1 MAVLKCSVGRSFKI
15 QTGMPSIF
23 IIPTSHGWNF
33 VRSAAPVSVP
43 ARKGSDSE
51 AGGREAAAGKPDQ
64 NGSWTVRKLQ
74 TLEEA
79 VPLLSA
85 SDEFVLGL
93 PVSAVIAQRFRLP
106 SVDPAEF
113 PEMIRLQIEKLL
125 PFPADEVT
133 SDFELITQNETES
146 VVSAVA
152 IRNEQ
157 LAEMASPLLNR
168 GYIPQQVTVY
178 AAQRASTY
186 APKGNAL
193 LIYPEGEMLVY
204 AMTENG
210 KLSLART
217 IERNGDHLQLEL
229 PQLRLSAEL
238 QGIDASYP
246 NVLLDETCYEL
257 RETLEGILTSPTEI
271 VGIELPPAAVKLN
284 LLPESW
290 RRRRLQLMRQVEWRK
305 RLVWIGGAY
314 VAILVLLF
322 AYLGFLR
329 FQLGRLDRRIARDT
343 PGTEF
348 VRATEAKW
356 KALAPALDPHY
367 YPVEILQHLFESLP
381 SADVRITSYNQSA
394 RQISVDG
401 EANTAALA
409 YEFIDKTKKN
419 PELRTFQFDMAAP
432 RILPNNHAQ
441 FRLEGK
447 PK

>member
-1 MAVLKCSVGRSFKI
+1 
-15 QTGMPSIF
+15 
-23 IIPTSHGWNF
+23 
-33 VRSAAPVSVP
+33 
-43 ARKGSDSE
+43 
-51 AGGREAAAGKPDQ
+51 
-64 NGSWTVRKLQ
+64 VRKLQ
-74 TLEEA
+74 TLDEA

-85 SDEFVLGL
+85 DDEFVLGL
-93 PVSAVIAQRFRLP
+93 PVSSVIAQRFRLP
-106 SVDPAEF
+106 SVDPVEF
-113 PEMIRLQIEKLL
+113 PEMIRLQIEKSL
-125 PFPADEVT
+125 PFPVDEVT
-133 SDFELITQNETES
+133 SDFEVIEQSENES
-146 VVSAVA
+146 VVCA
-152 IRNEQ
+152 IAISNER
-157 LAEMASPLLNR
+157 LADVASPLLDR
-168 GYIPQQVTVY
+168 GYIPRQVTVY

-210 KLSLART
+210 KLSLARA
-217 IERNGDHLQLEL
+217 IQGNGDQLQLEL

-246 NVLLDETCYEL
+246 NVLLDETCHEM
-257 RETLEGILTSPTEI
+257 RHAVEGILASPTEI
-271 VGIELPPAAVKLN
+271 VGIELPPAPVKLN

-305 RLVWIGGAY
+305 RLLWIGGAY
-314 VAILVLLF
+314 IGAIVLLF
-322 AYLGFLR
+322 AYLGLLR
-329 FQLGRLDRRIARDT
+329 FQLGRFDRRIAHDA
-343 PGTEF
+343 PETEF
-348 VRATEAKW
+348 VRGTEAKW
-356 KALAPALDPHY
+356 KALAPAIDPHY

-381 SADVRITSYNQSA
+381 SADVRITAYNQSA

-409 YEFIDKTKKN
+409 YDLIDKIKKN
-419 PELRTFQFDMAAP
+419 PELRAFQFDMAAP

>member
-1 MAVLKCSVGRSFKI
+1 
-15 QTGMPSIF
+15 MPSIF
-23 IIPTSHGWNF
+23 IIPMAHGWNF
-33 VRSAAPVSVP
+33 VRSGTP
-43 ARKGSDSE
+43 ASP
-51 AGGREAAAGKPDQ
+51 REANASRADQ
-64 NGSWTVRKLQ
+64 NGSWNVRKLQ
-74 TLEEA
+74 TLGEA

-85 SDEFVLGL
+85 TDDFVLGL
-93 PVSAVIAQRFRLP
+93 PVTAVLAQRFRLP

-113 PEMIRLQIEKLL
+113 PEMIRIQIEKVL
-125 PFPADEVT
+125 PFSAEEVT
-133 SDFELITQNETES
+133 TDFEVIGQDENES

-157 LAEMASPLLNR
+157 LAEIAAPLLDR
-168 GYIPQQVTVY
+168 GLIPRQVTVY

-210 KLSLART
+210 KLSLARA
-217 IERNGDHLQLEL
+217 IERNGDQLQLEL

-238 QGIDASYP
+238 QGIDASFP

-257 RETLEGILTSPTEI
+257 RATVEGIMTSPTEI
-271 VGIELPPAAVKLN
+271 VGIELPPAPVKLN

-290 RRRRLQLMRQVEWRK
+290 RRRRVQLMRQVEWRK
-305 RLVWIGGAY
+305 RLFWAGGAY
-314 VAILVLLF
+314 VGILLLLF
-322 AYLGFLR
+322 VYLGLLR
-329 FQLGRLDRRIARDT
+329 FQLGRLDRRIVQDA

-348 VRATEAKW
+348 VRATETKW
-356 KALAPALDPHY
+356 KALAPAIDAHY

-409 YEFIDKTKKN
+409 YDFIDKIKKN
-419 PELRTFQFDMAAP
+419 PELRTFQFDMASP